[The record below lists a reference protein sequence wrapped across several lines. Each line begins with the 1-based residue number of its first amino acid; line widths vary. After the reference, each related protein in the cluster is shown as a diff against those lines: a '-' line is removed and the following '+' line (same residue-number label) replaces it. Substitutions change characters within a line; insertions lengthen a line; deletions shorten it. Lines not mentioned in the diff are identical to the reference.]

1 MSSSDLH
8 IVWLSLGCNL
18 PYKGR
23 SKFEQIVEAVRL
35 LQRRVGR
42 VVRQSSFYVSEPWG
56 FMSENNFVNEVVVLK
71 TPLSAEHV
79 LQLAQQIERELGR
92 GEHDKSA
99 GYADREIDI
108 DILLYDDLLIDTL
121 QLTIPHPLMWQR
133 NFVVMPME
141 EIFSKKTINC

>member
-1 MSSSDLH
+1 
-8 IVWLSLGCNL
+8 
-18 PYKGR
+18 
-23 SKFEQIVEAVRL
+23 
-35 LQRRVGR
+35 
-42 VVRQSSFYVSEPWG
+42 
-56 FMSENNFVNEVVVLK
+56 MSENNFVNEVVVLK